1 MPHTQSFQGG
11 IKRETILRLARPWPP
26 LFTDEKKAQGGATG
40 ELTPSRFQ
48 CSSDLVCDYLKFRP
62 SENHQSQAMFWGAIY
77 SPVLYYSQSIAVS
90 RLLGERRVPAEVAEI
105 HIPPTSWQPWQGRCE
120 TATSA
125 FTPLPSTF
133 PFYFW
138 MGRQFMM
145 LNQLFYRATSKLSNW
160 RIRAPNT
167 YCRWLIITS
176 QVYQI

>member
-105 HIPPTSWQPWQGRCE
+105 HIPPGSRGGEGARQPPLSSHLSPAPSHSISEWEGNLWCWI
-120 TATSA
+120 SC
-125 FTPLPSTF
+125 FTGLPQNYPTE
-133 PFYFW
+133 
-138 MGRQFMM
+138 G
-145 LNQLFYRATSKLSNW
+145 
-160 RIRAPNT
+160 
-167 YCRWLIITS
+167 
-176 QVYQI
+176 